1 MEYYSFVKKKKKELL
16 SHAAFWM
23 DIENMLSE
31 MWEKTNT
38 ITYLWNLKDKNM
50 NIYSKMEKDSQV

>member
-1 MEYYSFVKKKKKELL
+1 MEYYSVVKKKKKLL

-38 ITYLWNLKDKNM
+38 MWYHLFVE
-50 NIYSKMEKDSQV
+50 SKR

>member
-1 MEYYSFVKKKKKELL
+1 
-16 SHAAFWM
+16 M